1 MRGEVKRPAHI
12 HVTAVRKCPILGHSQ
27 GAKVGMAR
35 SGANRRKYKRIPAP
49 VHCRPAGEE
58 FFAQRLEP
66 VDISFGGL
74 RTYSDQEYQVGAFL
88 SLDIFFSGVAPVTLS
103 TEVMWV
109 KVLGPGAP
117 ARFDVG
123 LAFVD
128 LKPDALNVL
137 RRLFSRAERP
147 ERAPESQVAARSA
160 IAEAPVDLV
169 LNEPVSETRPL
180 TPRSPS
186 VAPGPGERAML
197 SRIPMVLVDPVRL
210 RATKLDGRAGFLV
223 SLIDGVMSVESLLD
237 VSGMPTD
244 ETVALLEDL
253 RRRGII
259 ALH

>member
-1 MRGEVKRPAHI
+1 
-12 HVTAVRKCPILGHSQ
+12 
-27 GAKVGMAR
+27 MAQ
-35 SGANRRKYKRIPAP
+35 SGANRRKYRRIPAP

-88 SLDIFFSGVAPVTLS
+88 RLDIFFSGVAPVTLS
-103 TEVMWV
+103 AEVMWI

-128 LKPDALNVL
+128 LRPDALNVL
-137 RRLFSRAERP
+137 RRLFSQAERP
-147 ERAPESQVAARSA
+147 EPAPESQIAARST
-160 IAEAPVDLV
+160 IAEPVDLV
-169 LNEPVSETRPL
+169 LNEPVSETRPV
-180 TPRSPS
+180 TPTAAS
-186 VAPGPGERAML
+186 VAPGPDERALL
-197 SRIPMVLVDPVRL
+197 SRIPVVLVDPVRL